1 LADHHLPLER
11 ATLHGN
17 FDATRTPALTIDPG
31 DRVVT
36 SSMDAGWHTAPG
48 EHFPDRDPKTDG
60 GHALTGP
67 IAVRG
72 ARPGSTLM
80 VQIEELRPGDWGW
93 NAAGGFDSPW
103 NRQLG
108 MAEEEWLQLDWTV
121 DVEAGHARDQF
132 GHTVPLRPFLGVMGM
147 PPAAPHAVPTAPP
160 RATGG
165 NIDCRELVAGSTL
178 YLPVA
183 VDGGLFSCGDGH
195 ATQADGELSGMAI
208 ECPMDRIAL
217 RFDVRDDL
225 HLATPRAETP
235 AGWLTFGFHEDLDQ
249 AAAIA
254 VGAMLD
260 LMGELTGLERR
271 VALAL
276 SSLVVDLRV
285 TQMVNGIKG
294 CHALL
299 PHEALPSLRGTDD
312 KA

>member
-1 LADHHLPLER
+1 MADHHLDVTR
-11 ATLHGN
+11 ATLHGD
-17 FDATRTPALTIDPG
+17 FDARRAPALTIDPG
-31 DRVVT
+31 DRVT
-36 SSMDAGWHTAPG
+36 LAAMDAGWHVAPG
-48 EHFPDRDPKTDG
+48 ERYPDRDPKTDA

-72 ARPGSTLM
+72 AAPGTTL
-80 VQIEELRPGDWGW
+80 VVHIDELVPGGWGW

-103 NRQLG
+103 NRRLG
-108 MAEEEWLQLDWTV
+108 MAEVEWLQVDWTV
-121 DVEAGHARDQF
+121 DVEAGTCRNQF
-132 GHTVPLRPFLGVMGM
+132 GHVVPVRPFLGVMGM

-183 VDGGLFSCGDGH
+183 VEGGLFSCGDGH
-195 ATQADGELSGMAI
+195 AAQSDGELSGMAI

-225 HLATPRAETP
+225 PITTPRAETP
-235 AGWLTFGFHEDLDQ
+235 AGWVTFGFHESLDE

-260 LMGELTGLERR
+260 LMGELAGLERR
-271 VALAL
+271 QALAL
-276 SSLVVDLRV
+276 ASLVVDLRV
-285 TQMVNGIKG
+285 TQVVNGTKG
-294 CHALL
+294 CHCVL
-299 PHEALPSLRGTDD
+299 PHDALPGIT
-312 KA
+312 AVQG